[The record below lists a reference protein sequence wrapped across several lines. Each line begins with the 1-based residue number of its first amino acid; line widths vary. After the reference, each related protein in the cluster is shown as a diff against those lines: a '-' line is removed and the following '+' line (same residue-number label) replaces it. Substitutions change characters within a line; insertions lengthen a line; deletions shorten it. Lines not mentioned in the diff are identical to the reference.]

1 MIKNVIYV
9 IPEIHGCYGTRLINK
24 SGKTEVNDFLRLF
37 DAWGSCGMPKKDEDG
52 DIEYWFEFPFDN
64 DDFSIHDFI
73 WSDFFEEAL
82 RRLGVKLSNNY
93 DYCYKK

>member
-9 IPEIHGCYGTRLINK
+9 VPEIRGAYGMRLANK
-24 SGKTEVNDFLRLF
+24 SGKKEVNDFLRLF
-37 DAWGSCGMPKKDEDG
+37 DVWGSCTPKTDEDG
-52 DIEYWFEFPFDN
+52 DTEYWFELPFDN
-64 DDFSIHDFI
+64 DDFSVSDFI